1 MGAKSSSTFRLA
13 RGFTGGKQTNVRTA
27 ATTEREKPRAVL
39 MLDLRQGATVVRR
52 SLVPVSGGFT
62 PPFPTGNK

>member
-13 RGFTGGKQTNVRTA
+13 RGFTGGKQTSVRTA
-27 ATTEREKPRAVL
+27 ASPERDKPRAVL

-52 SLVPVSGGFT
+52 SLVPVPGGFT
-62 PPFPTGNK
+62 PPFPAGNE